1 MNARGSLLKRM
12 NRWLDW
18 WCSSPLRVLLVW
30 AVFTAGKSWML
41 NIGFSGWVFGM
52 IEKVER
58 QLGDASLLLAT
69 LDLHIVWH
77 SSALWLLSTWFQP
90 LLLRLPLWRS
100 IVWIGMPIVVIIVWA
115 IIPTSPSPWI

>member
-1 MNARGSLLKRM
+1 
-12 NRWLDW
+12 
-18 WCSSPLRVLLVW
+18 
-30 AVFTAGKSWML
+30 ML